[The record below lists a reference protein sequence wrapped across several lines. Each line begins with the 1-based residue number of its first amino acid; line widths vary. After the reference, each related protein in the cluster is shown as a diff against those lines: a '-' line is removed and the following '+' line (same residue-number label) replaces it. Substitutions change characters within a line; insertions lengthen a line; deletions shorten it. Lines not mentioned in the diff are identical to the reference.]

1 MSANPLSLSWLMHC
15 FPQVVY
21 RFRRVEIDL
30 SQSQLKDE
38 NGIVA
43 NACRTA
49 KIL

>member
-1 MSANPLSLSWLMHC
+1 MTHC
-15 FPQVVY
+15 APRVVF

-43 NACRTA
+43 NTCRTA